1 MKKLYLFKGCEYLKF
16 EFSSILLLFRNL
28 ANFNMQIF
36 LIKNPFK
43 ILFFT
48 FEFIPTYP
56 FKIMALLSQ
65 SVSWVFR
72 GVFLFPPGWDA
83 NPLPGYSPPPQGSP
97 PALNLPVA
105 IYMLWESHILPRNTI
120 WWPLAGFNL
129 RLHNLLSSG
138 SASYSI
144 WYFKKFALL

>member
-43 ILFFT
+43 ILFSHLNSYQHILLKSWLYYLNQFLEY
-48 FEFIPTYP
+48 FEEYFC
-56 FKIMALLSQ
+56 
-65 SVSWVFR
+65 
-72 GVFLFPPGWDA
+72 FPLDGMLILCLA
-83 NPLPGYSPPPQGSP
+83 TPPAPSP